1 MVIVSSSSISFS
13 ALARVLAAEVRRHG
27 LVLPSF
33 SSPPRVAGAR
43 RTIRR
48 LHGGGVM
55 VSVQVRGRSV
65 DEVLADMVDGV
76 IVANGLRGREAEGW
90 RLALRAAVMPDAMA
104 A

>member
-1 MVIVSSSSISFS
+1 MSSSSVSFS

-33 SSPPRVAGAR
+33 SSPPRIAGAR

-48 LHGGGVM
+48 LYGGGMM

-65 DEVLADMVDGV
+65 DEVLVDMVEGV
-76 IVANGLRGREAEGW
+76 VVANGLQGREAEGW
-90 RLALRAAVMPDAMA
+90 RLALRAAVLPEAVA